1 MIKNIA
7 WNAFKNTGNLDTFL
21 ELRQIQ
27 NLEQDIQKVEQNGKY
42 KNEWDNNSSK

>member
-27 NLEQDIQKVEQNGKY
+27 NIEQDIQKVEQNGNC
-42 KNEWDNNSSK
+42 KNEWDNNSRK